1 MNKNEKQLSLI
12 NGQLIGIF
20 LFIICLIVSLLITY
34 NEKLNMEQKKPLFSN
49 KDSLDISL
57 INRIIIVFL
66 SIYFVYD
73 AVERKKLNNDD
84 SNLQIIASILVLC
97 SSLIIL
103 YIILLNYSKNNYQSY
118 EIEEPY

>member
-1 MNKNEKQLSLI
+1 MNKNEKQSSLI

-57 INRIIIVFL
+57 MNRIIVVLL

-103 YIILLNYSKNNYQSY
+103 YIILLNYRENNYQSY